1 MRVVDAAVD
10 ANLGED
16 LSPGAFLLERA
27 LGDHLGGEVLA
38 RRRVLH
44 SVHDRE
50 SAFAERPAANVRAR
64 LGVAGARALVAFGDD
79 ARALDLLRTIAASDI
94 GGMGRG
100 IGQRRVPG
108 ARGREGSY
116 CREGSE
122 RLDGG
127 AFQSRATFASR
138 VSSRVVRTVSSP
150 RAWPASHSPA

>member
-1 MRVVDAAVD
+1 MR
-10 ANLGED
+10 GKR
-16 LSPGAFLLERA
+16 LLV
-27 LGDHLGGEVLA
+27 GIP
-38 RRRVLH
+38 
-44 SVHDRE
+44 S
-50 SAFAERPAANVRAR
+50 
-64 LGVAGARALVAFGDD
+64 FGDD

-100 IGQRRVPG
+100 IGQRRVKG